1 MSQTDVPLS
10 VATCVVA
17 WSVRGLRTALASLTP
32 PAIVRC
38 RLGRLPAATG
48 WSAADARDGGA
59 RRRPVARA
67 RVISN
72 GVPAFRPGLPRCVTT
87 RALTESRRPIAR
99 SDGRHR
105 PPRHCMPSGHRICSL
120 LFAHGG
126 SASTRRGAPHVPRG
140 PACSET
146 ESTVKIQGIS
156 QLDIIFAGLGSV
168 CACRARPRTNEPVIY
183 HSPTPLAGLILSSG
197 RREEAAFTLSAA
209 TTSQREVS
217 AAARHSRELTSRS
230 DRRGQARIC
239 FLEAARS
246 KPKIEAASSARAT
259 ARRA

>member
-1 MSQTDVPLS
+1 
-10 VATCVVA
+10 
-17 WSVRGLRTALASLTP
+17 
-32 PAIVRC
+32 
-38 RLGRLPAATG
+38 
-48 WSAADARDGGA
+48 
-59 RRRPVARA
+59 
-67 RVISN
+67 
-72 GVPAFRPGLPRCVTT
+72 VTT

-105 PPRHCMPSGHRICSL
+105 PPRHCMPLGHRICSL

-126 SASTRRGAPHVPRG
+126 SAFASGGAARRVRPAERQRA
-140 PACSET
+140 ACSET

-156 QLDIIFAGLGSV
+156 QLDKTFAGLGSV
-168 CACRARPRTNEPVIY
+168 CACRARPRTAEPVIY

-217 AAARHSRELTSRS
+217 AAAHHSRELTSRS

-239 FLEAARS
+239 LLEAARS
-246 KPKIEAASSARAT
+246 KPKIEAAPSARAT